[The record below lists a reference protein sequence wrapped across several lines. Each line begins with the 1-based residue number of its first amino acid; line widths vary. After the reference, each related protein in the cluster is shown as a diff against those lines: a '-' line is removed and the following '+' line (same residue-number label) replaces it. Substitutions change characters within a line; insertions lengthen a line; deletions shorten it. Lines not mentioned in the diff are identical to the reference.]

1 MKKYDV
7 IVAGAGFTGFAAAV
21 AAARQ
26 GCKVLVFDQGNAFGG
41 AAVNCLVN
49 PFMPYWTH
57 DPDTHEKKYLS
68 AGIFREILNE
78 LQAMGALH
86 EGEMT
91 FDEELLKLVLNRMAV
106 KAGVE
111 ILFHAQLIDAVV
123 ENGTV
128 KSLTLAGKAG
138 RVEVTADTFVDA
150 TGDGNLSVL
159 CGCDYQLGREA
170 DNLCQPMTLCFRL
183 GNVETETIHVERP
196 GKEVQELYK
205 QYQREGKIKNPRE
218 DILTFRILHKG
229 VQHFNSTRIVKLNP
243 TDLFDVTRA
252 ELEAR
257 EQVFELVNFLK
268 ENVPAYKNCRVLSTA
283 VEIGVRES
291 RMITGQYVLT
301 GDDLVACTKFEDSIA
316 LGNYDIDI
324 HNPEGSGTS
333 HYYFKPGQ
341 YYTIPLRSLLVKDM
355 HNLVV
360 AGRCLSATHE
370 AQASVR
376 IIPICCCTGEAAG
389 VAAAV
394 AAKNG
399 TGTDVVDVARVQAVL
414 KENGALL

>member
-7 IVAGAGFTGFAAAV
+7 IVAGAGLTGFAAAV

-26 GCKVLVFDQGNAFGG
+26 GCKVLVFDAGNAFGG

-57 DPDTHEKKYLS
+57 DPETREKEYLS
-68 AGIFREILNE
+68 AGIFREIVDE
-78 LQAMGALH
+78 LQACGALYKD
-86 EGEMT
+86 EMS
-91 FDEELLKLVLNRMAV
+91 FDEELLKLVLNRMAQ

-111 ILFHAQLIDAVV
+111 ILFHAQLIEAKV

-128 KSLTLAGKAG
+128 KSVTLAGKAG
-138 RVEVTADTFVDA
+138 RVELEAEAFVDA

-159 CGCDYQLGREA
+159 CGCSYQLGRKD

-183 GNVETETIHVERP
+183 GGVDTDAINVERL
-196 GKEVQELYK
+196 GKEIQNLYK
-205 QYQREGKIKNPRE
+205 QYQSEGKIKNPRE
-218 DILTFRILHKG
+218 DILTFRTLHKG

-257 EQVFELVNFLK
+257 EQVFELVEFLRANC
-268 ENVPAYKNCRVLSTA
+268 EAYKNCRVLSTA

-291 RMITGQYVLT
+291 RMIEGRHLLT
-301 GDDLVACTKFEDSIA
+301 GEELMACTVFEDSIA

-333 HYYFKPGQ
+333 HYYFPAGQ
-341 YYTIPLRSLLVKDM
+341 RYTIPLRSLQVKDM
-355 HNLVV
+355 HNLLV

-376 IIPICCCTGEAAG
+376 IMPTCCCTGEAAG

-394 AAKNG
+394 AVLEK
-399 TGTDVVDVARVQAVL
+399 TGTDVVNVPRVQAIL
-414 KENGALL
+414 KETGALL